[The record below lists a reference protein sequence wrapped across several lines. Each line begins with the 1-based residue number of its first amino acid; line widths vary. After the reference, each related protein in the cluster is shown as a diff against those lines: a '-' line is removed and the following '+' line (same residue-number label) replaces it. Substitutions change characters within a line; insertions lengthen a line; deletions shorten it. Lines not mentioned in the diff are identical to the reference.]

1 MFIALAMIID
11 RRRTLFKDIMYEREV
26 HEAMNTKLK
35 KKSQLILCI
44 LSPTKYFL
52 DELKGEQLIIV
63 LQLSVHS
70 PCTSCS
76 YMISLKMFVFDQ

>member
-35 KKSQLILCI
+35 INDKLVPFQLYPKLF
-44 LSPTKYFL
+44 SWGRVER
-52 DELKGEQLIIV
+52 ELAD
-63 LQLSVHS
+63 
-70 PCTSCS
+70 CS
-76 YMISLKMFVFDQ
+76 SSIQC